1 MKQNKQAQAASAP
14 AKKSVKKIDPVF
26 LTLVLILLAVGLVA
40 LFSASYAYA
49 YYYEGNSYHY
59 IFRQSIF
66 AVGGVAAMLVVSY
79 VATPKVLNF
88 FRKTPWIIAIV
99 VFTCAL
105 LGLVFLYTPINNA
118 QRWIHVGITIQPSEI
133 AKFVVIFTF
142 ANYLDK
148 YYNQKMGFFRK
159 MTPYVAILVPICL
172 LVVIEPHISATMLLL
187 AIGALMML
195 VGDHDKRI
203 WISLFVIVAVGA
215 ALFIA
220 LPPLRERALGR
231 IGPWIKSFTSLDV
244 DLMHYQTKQSL
255 YAIASGG
262 LFGVGLG
269 NSRQK
274 HLYLPEPQNDFI
286 FAIWCEEMGLIGAI
300 IVIILFVALVWR
312 GFYIAVRAKDRFLS
326 FVCMG
331 ISVQVAVQTLLNVAV
346 VTNCLPNTGIA
357 LPFFSY
363 GGTQLLM
370 LLAEMGV
377 VLAISRTARLEK

>member
-1 MKQNKQAQAASAP
+1 MKQNKQVQAASAP

-66 AVGGVAAMLVVSY
+66 AVGGVVAMIFIG
-79 VATPKVLNF
+79 NF
-88 FRKTPWIIAIV
+88 IPASFMRKWV
-99 VFTCAL
+99 WFL
-105 LGLVFLYTPINNA
+105 LGLTNILLVLALLSPPINEA
-118 QRWIHVGITIQPSEI
+118 HRWIFLGSFTFQPSEM
-133 AKFVVIFTF
+133 AKFAVILGF
-142 ANYLDK
+142 AHVIEK
-148 YYNQKMGFFRK
+148 YYGNKNKFGYKIGQ
-159 MTPYVAILVPICL
+159 YILIIAPICG
-172 LVVIEPHISATMLLL
+172 LVIIEPHISATIL
-187 AIGALMML
+187 L
-195 VGDHDKRI
+195 VGIAGSMLFIGDNDKRI
-203 WISLFVIVAVGA
+203 WISLFAVIAAAAVAFV
-215 ALFIA
+215 A
-220 LPPLRERALGR
+220 LPGLRNRALSR

-286 FAIWCEEMGLIGAI
+286 FAIWCEEMGVIGAVLVIVLFALI
-300 IVIILFVALVWR
+300 IWR
-312 GFYIAVRAKDRFLS
+312 GFYIAVRAKDRFSSLL
-326 FVCMG
+326 CAG
-331 ISVQVAVQTLLNVAV
+331 ITLQIALQSLLNVAV

-363 GGTQLLM
+363 GGTQLFI
-370 LLAEMGV
+370 LLCEMGA
-377 VLAISRTARLEK
+377 VLSVSKWARLEK